1 MAEVSISAFAA
12 DPFHLERDLRIIQR
26 SGADGI
32 HVDVM
37 DGHFVPLFGFHQP
50 LVRQM
55 AAFDPICGDIHLMAQ
70 VTQSMLEQFL
80 RISLRKLTLHV
91 EASQQKELQVFL
103 RQILEADM
111 EVGLAISPQTE
122 PEKLVPFLPYIN
134 EVLVMSCTPG
144 TEGAI
149 FEEKV
154 LEKICKVR
162 KLLET
167 EKPEAGI
174 AVDGSLNEERA
185 ASCIRNGADR
195 VIIGRAFFT
204 SEDKKGLVE
213 RVRQT
218 SIGNL

>member
-1 MAEVSISAFAA
+1 
-12 DPFHLERDLRIIQR
+12 
-26 SGADGI
+26 
-32 HVDVM
+32 
-37 DGHFVPLFGFHQP
+37 
-50 LVRQM
+50 
-55 AAFDPICGDIHLMAQ
+55 
-70 VTQSMLEQFL
+70 
-80 RISLRKLTLHV
+80 
-91 EASQQKELQVFL
+91 
-103 RQILEADM
+103 
-111 EVGLAISPQTE
+111 
-122 PEKLVPFLPYIN
+122 
-134 EVLVMSCTPG
+134 MSCTPG